1 MACFFFSRCFSV
13 QVEKIIALSNVL
25 LATVC
30 GVPLFSHEI
39 LKYLEG
45 KVVGGVF

>member
-1 MACFFFSRCFSV
+1 MACSFFSRCFSV
-13 QVEKIIALSNVL
+13 QVEKIIALSNVF

-30 GVPLFSHEI
+30 GVPLFSHKVS
-39 LKYLEG
+39 KYLEG